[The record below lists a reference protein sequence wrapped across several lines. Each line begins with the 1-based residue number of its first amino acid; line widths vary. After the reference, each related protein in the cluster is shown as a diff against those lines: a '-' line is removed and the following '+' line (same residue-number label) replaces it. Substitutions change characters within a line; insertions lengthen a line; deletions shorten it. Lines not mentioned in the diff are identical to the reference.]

1 MKKFGIDVSKW
12 QGNFDFKKA
21 KSEGVEFVIL
31 RGAYSTFKDGC
42 FERYYNACKSL
53 EIPVGCYHYSM
64 ARSVSEARREANFL
78 IDNVLKGK
86 QFEYPIYMDVEDK
99 VQRDLGKDLLTDI
112 VIAYCDTLEKA
123 GYYVGIYSSTSF
135 FPSYMHENKIIK
147 YDKWVAQWAKACT
160 YKGTYSMWQYGGET
174 NYIRS
179 VKVAGVTCDQ
189 NYCYVDYPTVIKNN
203 KLNGFGVEL
212 KSVEVLAKEVLDGLW
227 GVGEERK
234 QKLTSAGY
242 SYADVQ
248 KKVNEL
254 LKPKT
259 YTVKDGDTLTA
270 IAKANNTTVDKIVSD
285 NKLIYSGLTL
295 TV

>member
-12 QGNFDFKKA
+12 QGNFDFKQA

-112 VIAYCDTLEKA
+112 VIIVIRLKKQVTMLVYIHQHLFSLLICTKTSLLSMISGLHNGRKRVHTRVHIVC
-123 GYYVGIYSSTSF
+123 GSTA
-135 FPSYMHENKIIK
+135 
-147 YDKWVAQWAKACT
+147 V
-160 YKGTYSMWQYGGET
+160 
-174 NYIRS
+174 
-179 VKVAGVTCDQ
+179 
-189 NYCYVDYPTVIKNN
+189 
-203 KLNGFGVEL
+203 
-212 KSVEVLAKEVLDGLW
+212 
-227 GVGEERK
+227 
-234 QKLTSAGY
+234 
-242 SYADVQ
+242 
-248 KKVNEL
+248 
-254 LKPKT
+254 
-259 YTVKDGDTLTA
+259 
-270 IAKANNTTVDKIVSD
+270 
-285 NKLIYSGLTL
+285 KLIT
-295 TV
+295 